1 VCVPTPVGMLVM
13 DWAMLLSST
22 CVSRAVCARAFTV
35 CISDSII
42 ATCKTQTNIY
52 INNTC
57 VNIHTSMH
65 TSYKQ
70 LYEHDAHINTH
81 THIYI
86 YIYIYIYI
94 NTHRRQ
100 HDGDDTTN
108 TRENIERRKI

>member
-1 VCVPTPVGMLVM
+1 VPTPVGMLVM

-94 NTHRRQ
+94 HSDDNTMATSLQTQAISSRDARYDQ
-100 HDGDDTTN
+100 
-108 TRENIERRKI
+108 